1 MSTPIEPAPDGM
13 PPPGAPPSLAGLTV
27 GRVMLFTAAVL
38 VVIFIANLLA
48 KVVDLLFLLLIGIL
62 LATAIDPLA
71 RRLRKIGMNR
81 PASILS
87 VYLLIFA
94 IIGGLIAFI
103 IPPIVAQT
111 TDFVT
116 NLPRVADHL
125 ERRYAGSDQAWVRNA
140 AHNGAQ
146 KLRQLSDN
154 PPDISGVL
162 KEQAVNVVSS
172 VFGAL
177 LSVVTV
183 ILISFY
189 WLSERALIRR
199 ALLGFVPLH
208 RRSRV
213 NDIWTHIET
222 KLGAWF
228 RAQLTL
234 CGIIGATSAIGY
246 GILGLEY
253 WPLLALAAGVTEI
266 IPILGPWIGGVP
278 AVLVALIDGPVKALI
293 VLVFII
299 VLQQIEGN
307 ILVPRIQGDAIG
319 LSPLTV
325 ILAILAGTA
334 LAGPVGG
341 ILAVPISAIIQ
352 VLVQDLLI
360 ARETTEEDDIDRIL
374 AAADAAQERGEN
386 AADAAFRQL
395 RRVRAARRANDA
407 AAHVEAA
414 GAGAPEDAAALAEE
428 DDLLARHDD

>member
-1 MSTPIEPAPDGM
+1 MSIPIEPAPNGT
-13 PPPGAPPSLAGLTV
+13 PPPPQAGLSV
-27 GRVMLFTAAVL
+27 GRVMLLTAAAL
-38 VVIFIANLLA
+38 VVIFIANLLL
-48 KVVDLLFLLLIGIL
+48 KVLDLLFLLLIGIL

-71 RRLRKIGMNR
+71 RRLRRMGMNR

-94 IIGGLIAFI
+94 VIGGLIAFI

-125 ERRYAGSDQAWVRNA
+125 QQRYANSGQPWIRDASR
-140 AHNGAQ
+140 NGAQ
-146 KLRQLSDN
+146 KLRELSDN

-162 KEQAVNVVSS
+162 KEQALNVVSS
-172 VFGAL
+172 IFGAL
-177 LSVVTV
+177 LSIVTV

-189 WLSERALIRR
+189 WLTERALIRR

-228 RAQLTL
+228 RAQLIL
-234 CGIIGATSAIGY
+234 CGIIGVSCAVGY
-246 GILGLEY
+246 GILRIEY
-253 WPLLALAAGVTEI
+253 WPLLALIAGVAEI

-278 AVLVALIDGPVKALI
+278 AVLVALTDGPVKAII
-293 VLVFII
+293 VAVFII

-325 ILAILAGTA
+325 ILAILAGTT
-334 LAGPVGG
+334 LAGPIGG

-360 ARETTEEDDIDRIL
+360 ARETTDEDDIDRIL
-374 AAADAAQERGEN
+374 AAADAARERGEN
-386 AADAAFRQL
+386 AAEAAFRQL
-395 RRVRAARRANDA
+395 RRLRAVRRAHRDA
-407 AAHVEAA
+407 VRIDALTSDVA
-414 GAGAPEDAAALAEE
+414 EDPALHPAE
-428 DDLLARHDD
+428 DDIVARHDD

>member
-1 MSTPIEPAPDGM
+1 MSTPIEPAPKDT
-13 PPPGAPPSLAGLTV
+13 PSSLASLSV
-27 GRVMLFTAAVL
+27 GRVMLLTAAAL
-38 VVIFIANLLA
+38 VVIFLANLLL

-71 RRLRKIGMNR
+71 RRLRQIGMNR

-87 VYLLIFA
+87 VYLLLFA
-94 IIGGLIAFI
+94 IIGALIAFI

-125 ERRYAGSDQAWVRNA
+125 QQRYADSNQMWIRDASR
-140 AHNGAQ
+140 NGAD
-146 KLRQLSDN
+146 KLRELSDN

-162 KEQAVNVVSS
+162 KEQALNVVSS
-172 VFGAL
+172 IFGAL
-177 LSVVTV
+177 LSIVTV

-189 WLSERALIRR
+189 WLTERALIRR

-208 RRSRV
+208 RRTRV

-228 RAQLTL
+228 RAQLIL
-234 CGIIGATSAIGY
+234 CGIIGASCAVGY
-246 GILGLEY
+246 GVLRIEY
-253 WPLLALAAGVTEI
+253 WPLLALVAGVTEI

-278 AVLVALIDGPVKALI
+278 AVLVALTDGPVKALI
-293 VLVFII
+293 VMVFII

-325 ILAILAGTA
+325 ILAILTGTT
-334 LAGPVGG
+334 LAGPLGG

-352 VLVQDLLI
+352 VLIQDLLI
-360 ARETTEEDDIDRIL
+360 ARETTDEDDIDRIL
-374 AAADAAQERGEN
+374 AAADAAHERGEN
-386 AADAAFRQL
+386 PADAAFRQL
-395 RRVRAARRANDA
+395 RRLRAVRRAQQDAARIDTLTSGGAENSAKRAT
-407 AAHVEAA
+407 
-414 GAGAPEDAAALAEE
+414 E
-428 DDLLARHDD
+428 DDIIARHDD

>member
-1 MSTPIEPAPDGM
+1 
-13 PPPGAPPSLAGLTV
+13 
-27 GRVMLFTAAVL
+27 
-38 VVIFIANLLA
+38 
-48 KVVDLLFLLLIGIL
+48 
-62 LATAIDPLA
+62 
-71 RRLRKIGMNR
+71 
-81 PASILS
+81 
-87 VYLLIFA
+87 
-94 IIGGLIAFI
+94 
-103 IPPIVAQT
+103 
-111 TDFVT
+111 
-116 NLPRVADHL
+116 
-125 ERRYAGSDQAWVRNA
+125 
-140 AHNGAQ
+140 
-146 KLRQLSDN
+146 
-154 PPDISGVL
+154 
-162 KEQAVNVVSS
+162 
-172 VFGAL
+172 
-177 LSVVTV
+177 
-183 ILISFY
+183 
-189 WLSERALIRR
+189 
-199 ALLGFVPLH
+199 
-208 RRSRV
+208 
-213 NDIWTHIET
+213 
-222 KLGAWF
+222 
-228 RAQLTL
+228 
-234 CGIIGATSAIGY
+234 
-246 GILGLEY
+246 
-253 WPLLALAAGVTEI
+253 
-266 IPILGPWIGGVP
+266 VP

>member
-1 MSTPIEPAPDGM
+1 MSTPIEPAPHG
-13 PPPGAPPSLAGLTV
+13 PPPHGAPPSLAGLTV

-94 IIGGLIAFI
+94 IVGGLIAFI

-125 ERRYAGSDQAWVRNA
+125 ERRYAGSDQAWIRELS
-140 AHNGAQ
+140 HNGAQ

-177 LSVVTV
+177 LSIVTV

-228 RAQLTL
+228 RAQLIL
-234 CGIIGATSAIGY
+234 CGIIGASCAVGY
-246 GILGLEY
+246 GILGIEY
-253 WPLLALAAGVTEI
+253 WPLLALVAGVTEI

-278 AVLVALIDGPVKALI
+278 AVLVALTDGPVKALI
-293 VLVFII
+293 VLVFIV
-299 VLQQIEGN
+299 VLQQVEGN
-307 ILVPRIQGDAIG
+307 VLVPRIQGDAIG

-325 ILAILAGTA
+325 ILAILAGTT

-360 ARETTEEDDIDRIL
+360 ARETEEEDDIDRIL

-395 RRVRAARRANDA
+395 RRVRAVRRASRDA
-407 AAHVEAA
+407 ARIETIVA
-414 GAGAPEDAAALAEE
+414 GASDDSAAIAEE

>member
-1 MSTPIEPAPDGM
+1 MSNPGEPAPNNT
-13 PPPGAPPSLAGLTV
+13 PPPQPGLSV
-27 GRVMLFTAAVL
+27 GRVMLLTAAAL
-38 VVIFIANLLA
+38 VVIFIANLLL

-71 RRLRKIGMNR
+71 RRLRRIGMNR

-94 IIGGLIAFI
+94 AIGGLIAFI
-103 IPPIVAQT
+103 IPPIAAQT

-116 NLPRVADHL
+116 NIPRVADHL
-125 ERRYAGSDQAWVRNA
+125 EQRYANA
-140 AHNGAQ
+140 NQQWIRDASRNGAE
-146 KLRQLSDN
+146 KLRQLSEN

-162 KEQAVNVVSS
+162 KEQALNVVSS

-177 LSVVTV
+177 LSIVTV

-189 WLSERALIRR
+189 WLTERALIRR

-208 RRSRV
+208 RRTRV

-228 RAQLTL
+228 RAQLIL
-234 CGIIGATSAIGY
+234 CGIIGVASAIAY
-246 GILGLEY
+246 GILGIQY
-253 WPLLALAAGVTEI
+253 WPLLALIAGVTEI

-278 AVLVALIDGPVKALI
+278 AVLVALTDGPVKAII
-293 VLVFII
+293 VAVFIV
-299 VLQQIEGN
+299 VLQQVEGN

-319 LSPLTV
+319 ISPLTV
-325 ILAILAGTA
+325 ILAILAGTT
-334 LAGPVGG
+334 LAGPIGG
-341 ILAVPISAIIQ
+341 ILAVPIAAIIQ

-360 ARETTEEDDIDRIL
+360 ARETTDEDDIDRIL

-386 AADAAFRQL
+386 AAEAAFRQL
-395 RRVRAARRANDA
+395 RRLRAIRRAHHDAARIDALPVDA
-407 AAHVEAA
+407 AENPAVL
-414 GAGAPEDAAALAEE
+414 PEE
-428 DDLLARHDD
+428 DEIAARHDD